1 MVIIPKLIDNIKNT
15 FKGSYLLYPIS
26 IIVAIPLLLVINTFW
41 NLRSFNRD
49 INFLIRH
56 QAVSVTD
63 TIKPQVVRMLKDGS
77 NLNELLTQTRDSNS
91 EIISITVI
99 KELGNKIVVV
109 STTDKEIE
117 LGNLEKMGLNQLAV
131 GFNQPVAGLSYDAEI
146 GKNVWNVSVPMEKMD
161 DSNYLLFLKFR
172 VDKVEEILGRTAR
185 DSYII
190 LAMLILATLV
200 LLINHFIFFRKAQK
214 TRELEELD
222 KLKDEFISMAA
233 HELKAPMTGLLGY
246 LELLKEKISPSEKE
260 KIAEDFKILNMLIKD
275 LDKLINDLLD
285 VSRIAQGRLKIEIKD
300 VNVNVLL
307 EDVIKTFI
315 PVASQKNLTLNL
327 QSGENLPLIKSDPDR
342 IRQVVTNLVSN
353 SIKYSLKGQIE
364 IASTIKDN
372 YIFIE
377 VKDGG
382 IGIPASEMP
391 NLFSKFHRVKDRQT
405 IEVRG
410 TGLGLWITK
419 KIVEMLGG
427 KITVESIYGTGSKFS
442 FTIPLTA

>member
-1 MVIIPKLIDNIKNT
+1 MALTPKVISKLNAVLKSSYLIYPIVIIIT
-15 FKGSYLLYPIS
+15 
-26 IIVAIPLLLVINTFW
+26 IPLLLVVNTFW

-185 DSYII
+185 DSYI
-190 LAMLILATLV
+190 
-200 LLINHFIFFRKAQK
+200 
-214 TRELEELD
+214 
-222 KLKDEFISMAA
+222 
-233 HELKAPMTGLLGY
+233 
-246 LELLKEKISPSEKE
+246 
-260 KIAEDFKILNMLIKD
+260 
-275 LDKLINDLLD
+275 
-285 VSRIAQGRLKIEIKD
+285 
-300 VNVNVLL
+300 
-307 EDVIKTFI
+307 
-315 PVASQKNLTLNL
+315 
-327 QSGENLPLIKSDPDR
+327 
-342 IRQVVTNLVSN
+342 
-353 SIKYSLKGQIE
+353 
-364 IASTIKDN
+364 
-372 YIFIE
+372 
-377 VKDGG
+377 
-382 IGIPASEMP
+382 
-391 NLFSKFHRVKDRQT
+391 
-405 IEVRG
+405 
-410 TGLGLWITK
+410 
-419 KIVEMLGG
+419 
-427 KITVESIYGTGSKFS
+427 
-442 FTIPLTA
+442 